1 MTLRL
6 FLAAALVGLLGCPPA
21 WADDEGALLTG
32 TLKTIRDRGVGA
44 VGGGAS
50 AVFLWRRISGSG

>member
-32 TLKTIRDRGVGA
+32 TLKTIRGGA